1 MGFTFDTLVDMNT
14 QIKADLDRCEGLI
27 SDKNQS
33 ISDLQFEV
41 EVLNK
46 HRVETIKM
54 LSDIFQTLDFH
65 TLWIDFDHK
74 THKFTEN
81 ASSHKFI
88 VSSVIC
94 TLFGAD
100 KERDIKFLDIFSE
113 RWESYAYEFRLS
125 YLGKYFLVK
134 IPIFA
139 KATEENF
146 NRLYYEFLEET
157 GEISLTVR
165 YRTRYLEELQKDAE
179 NFLKLITEEKT
190 IPV

>member
-1 MGFTFDTLVDMNT
+1 MGYSFETFVDIRT
-14 QIKADLDRCEGLI
+14 QIKEDLDRCEGLI
-27 SDKNQS
+27 SSKNQS

-41 EVLNK
+41 GVLNK

-54 LSDIFQTLDFH
+54 LGDIFQMLGFH

-88 VSSVIC
+88 VSSVIR

-100 KERDIKFLDIFSE
+100 KESDIKFLDILSE
-113 RWESYAYEFRLS
+113 GWENYAYEFKFS
-125 YLGKYFLVK
+125 YLGKHFSVK
-134 IPIFA
+134 IPVFA
-139 KATEENF
+139 RATEENF
-146 NRLYYEFLEET
+146 KYLYYEFLEET
-157 GEISLTVR
+157 SESSRTVH

-179 NFLKLITEEKT
+179 NFLKIITE
-190 IPV
+190 

>member
-1 MGFTFDTLVDMNT
+1 MGYSFETFVDIRT
-14 QIKADLDRCEGLI
+14 QIKEDLDRCEGLI

-41 EVLNK
+41 KVLNEHK
-46 HRVETIKM
+46 VETIKM
-54 LSDIFQTLDFH
+54 LGDIFQTLDFH

-88 VSSVIC
+88 VSSVIR

-113 RWESYAYEFRLS
+113 GWESYAYEFRLS

-146 NRLYYEFLEET
+146 NHLYYEFLEEERE
-157 GEISLTVR
+157 GVYDVR
-165 YRTRYLEELQKDAE
+165 YRTRYLEELQEDAE
-179 NFLKLITEEKT
+179 NFLKIITNEKI